1 MKPGSSC
8 SNLINGREKV
18 VYNYCAVILQ
28 VTPFVIAALKY
39 IWPILISSW
48 LSVFCQFFFLI
59 TRTKKNQENINV
71 SCKIQ
76 NRHEAEQMFTNQ
88 G

>member
-48 LSVFCQFFFLI
+48 LSVFCQFFF
-59 TRTKKNQENINV
+59 
-71 SCKIQ
+71 
-76 NRHEAEQMFTNQ
+76 
-88 G
+88 